1 MRRFDQG
8 QQRERMVERHLARRG
23 IRDPAVIRAMRKVP
37 REQFVPPELAEFA
50 YADTPLPISANQT
63 ISQPYIVALM
73 ANALEL
79 DPDDKVLE
87 IGTGS
92 GYSAAVL
99 AELARAVFTIERQIT
114 LCTLARERLHRLGIG
129 NVEVRCGDGTLGWP
143 EHAPFDAIVVTAG
156 GPTVPASLRAQLA
169 IGGRL
174 VMPVGDAAVQRLLRI
189 WRTDDT
195 TFEQED
201 LSAVRFVPLIGA
213 EGWQNDGSAGSGYD
227 G

>member
-1 MRRFDQG
+1 MRFDQG
-8 QQRERMVERHLARRG
+8 QQRERMVEGQLAGRG
-23 IRDPAVIRAMRKVP
+23 LRDPAVIRAMRRVP
-37 REQFVPPELAEFA
+37 RERFVPAELMEFA
-50 YADTPLPISANQT
+50 YDDTPLPIAANQT

-73 ANALEL
+73 AHALEL
-79 DPDDKVLE
+79 DPHDKVLE

-99 AELARAVFTIERQIT
+99 AELAHEVFTIERQIT
-114 LCTLARERLHRLGIG
+114 LCTLARERLHELGLRNIQ
-129 NVEVRCGDGTLGWP
+129 VRCGDGTVGWP
-143 EHAPFDAIVVTAG
+143 EQAPFDAIVVTAG
-156 GPTVPASLRAQLA
+156 GPTVPQSLRAQLA

-174 VMPVGDAAVQRLLRI
+174 VIPVGDERVQRLLRI

-213 EGWQNDGSAGSGYD
+213 EGWQGIKED
-227 G
+227 